1 MAALGAGGALITLAI
16 IGLGINLSI
25 PETKNLATSGPG
37 NEGLVALEVA
47 GISSGALTTF
57 DVFVPPG
64 TDPTAVASELAALP
78 GVGTVTAPDNP
89 DWRRGGSAVI
99 SVVPADEGGSA
110 AGRETI
116 RRVIEAVPSGTMV
129 GGNAAQQMDYVDAT
143 YSAFPL
149 MLALISLVTFVMLAR
164 AFRSLLLPLKA
175 ILLNLLS
182 LGAVLGAMV
191 ILWQF
196 GWGTEAVLGIPPDG
210 SLGTFVPVTIFA
222 FLYGL
227 SMDYEVFI
235 LARMREEYD
244 RTGSTREAVIE
255 GIGRTGRLVTCA
267 ALILFL
273 SFATVATGGELDVAI
288 FASGIALGII
298 LDATLI
304 RAILVPA
311 VVAMM
316 GRWNWWLP
324 VWAARALRVPPSPL
338 RDEPPKPASFGGRW
352 HEVESRDHDGG

>member
-64 TDPTAVASELAALP
+64 TDPTAVVSELAALP

-164 AFRSLLLPLKA
+164 AFR
-175 ILLNLLS
+175 
-182 LGAVLGAMV
+182 
-191 ILWQF
+191 
-196 GWGTEAVLGIPPDG
+196 
-210 SLGTFVPVTIFA
+210 
-222 FLYGL
+222 
-227 SMDYEVFI
+227 
-235 LARMREEYD
+235 
-244 RTGSTREAVIE
+244 
-255 GIGRTGRLVTCA
+255 GRFCYR
-267 ALILFL
+267 
-273 SFATVATGGELDVAI
+273 
-288 FASGIALGII
+288 
-298 LDATLI
+298 
-304 RAILVPA
+304 
-311 VVAMM
+311 
-316 GRWNWWLP
+316 
-324 VWAARALRVPPSPL
+324 
-338 RDEPPKPASFGGRW
+338 
-352 HEVESRDHDGG
+352 